1 MAGTLIVAV
10 RRALMV
16 GVAGLPEFFED
27 DVMVSEKWPLG
38 EKQAEM
44 VYTVDPTNFA
54 HAPASQKAGRTFRNE
69 VGTFNV
75 EIRIEGI
82 DMSPEDTADR
92 AVALGTAFEDFVA
105 DNRHGFN
112 EDIPGLNWLVVDG
125 DGELVE
131 LWNEHGSLAVLRYPI
146 KYDARLT

>member
-54 HAPASQKAGRTFRNE
+54 HTPASLKSGRTFRNE

-92 AVALGTAFEDFVA
+92 AVALGTAFEEFVA
-105 DNRHGFN
+105 DNQTLFGQI
-112 EDIPGLNWLVVDG
+112 EGLNWVVVDG

-131 LWNEHGSLAVLRYPI
+131 LFNEHGSLTAIRYPI